1 MPEEPGEMPKAERKK
16 PVGVRGTERILAFS
30 DGVFAVVITLLV
42 LEIKVPDIPADQ
54 VAGELP
60 RALANLLPSVL
71 SHIVSFALFGIYWV
85 GHHTLFTFIKRYD
98 RNLLWLNILFLLFMA
113 SMPFPTALLIRYN
126 DQWISMVV
134 YCSILILTGLSAV
147 AMWSYA
153 SRDHRLLDENLKPDV
168 IALTYRR
175 ILVAPA
181 IYLIALAVSV
191 ASLTAAKLLLV
202 VAVLLYIVPNPL
214 IALHR
219 QLGHSE

>member
-1 MPEEPGEMPKAERKK
+1 
-16 PVGVRGTERILAFS
+16 
-30 DGVFAVVITLLV
+30 
-42 LEIKVPDIPADQ
+42 
-54 VAGELP
+54 
-60 RALANLLPSVL
+60 
-71 SHIVSFALFGIYWV
+71 
-85 GHHTLFTFIKRYD
+85 
-98 RNLLWLNILFLLFMA
+98 LFLLFMA